1 MRSHVL
7 RNALIPLVTLLGL
20 SLPGLFSG
28 AALTEIVFSWPGLG
42 QMALAMATRRDL
54 PVLMGLIM
62 ISSFLVVLGNLLADL
77 LYGVIDP
84 RVRYS

>member
-1 MRSHVL
+1 
-7 RNALIPLVTLLGL
+7 
-20 SLPGLFSG
+20 
-28 AALTEIVFSWPGLG
+28 LTEIVFSWPGLG